1 MRHDRAYKA
10 LFSHPLAVRDLLRE
24 FVAEQ
29 LEGGCEWVER
39 LDFSTLE
46 PLPTERIDPTLRART
61 NDLVWRV
68 RFRDPADGPEW
79 LHVLLMLEFQS
90 SVDWFMALR
99 VQGYAVRLYESLWQ
113 DRRPGQD
120 DRLPALLAVVVYN
133 GKASWTAAT
142 ALADLV
148 GAAARPQAGTGPPF
162 AGESYVL
169 VDVGAYEEQE
179 LPLGNLVSLVVA
191 AERMMGPGDAAEV
204 LEGALRLLASAEQE
218 PLRETFLGWFRQ
230 LVGRA
235 GVDLEFLED
244 RARMEQMEQSGALR
258 TTLEERFRAMHDA
271 FRAEGEERGL
281 EQGLERGLVQ
291 GLEQGLERERQLLVR
306 QAGRKFGTHIGEA
319 VAGLLAG
326 IDDPDRL
333 QDVGEWIVDCGLGSE
348 LLARIQGTE

>member
-1 MRHDRAYKA
+1 VGGSLRHDRAYKA

-169 VDVGAYEEQE
+169 VDVGAYAGQE

-191 AERMMGPGDAAEV
+191 AERMAGPGDAAEV

-281 EQGLERGLVQ
+281 EQGLERGL
-291 GLEQGLERERQLLVR
+291 EQGLERERQLLVR

>member
-29 LEGGCEWVER
+29 LEGGREWVER

-113 DRRPGQD
+113 DRRPGRD

-133 GKASWTAAT
+133 GKANWTAAT
-142 ALADLV
+142 ALGDLV

-169 VDVGAYEEQE
+169 VDVGEYEQE

-191 AERMMGPGDAAEV
+191 AERMAGPGDAADV

-230 LVGRA
+230 LVGRT

-258 TTLEERFRAMHDA
+258 TTLEERFRAIHDA

-281 EQGLERGLVQ
+281 EQGLE
-291 GLEQGLERERQLLVR
+291 QGLERERQLLVR
-306 QAGRKFGTHIGEA
+306 LAGRKFGTHVGEA

>member
-1 MRHDRAYKA
+1 
-10 LFSHPLAVRDLLRE
+10 
-24 FVAEQ
+24 
-29 LEGGCEWVER
+29 
-39 LDFSTLE
+39 
-46 PLPTERIDPTLRART
+46 LRART

-281 EQGLERGLVQ
+281 EQGLER
-291 GLEQGLERERQLLVR
+291 ERQLLVR
-306 QAGRKFGTHIGEA
+306 LAGRKFGTHIGEA